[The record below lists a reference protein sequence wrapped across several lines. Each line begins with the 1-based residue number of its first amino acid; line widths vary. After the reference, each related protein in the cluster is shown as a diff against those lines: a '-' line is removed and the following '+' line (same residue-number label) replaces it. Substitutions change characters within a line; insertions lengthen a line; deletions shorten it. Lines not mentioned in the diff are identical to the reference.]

1 MATIKQQFTLEQLIA
16 AIRQLS
22 LEDKMKLRKVFD
34 EETLAELGRR
44 FDEALAEIRAT
55 NPGLNE
61 DEVMEEVNQVVHEI
75 RAERLAK
82 NRR

>member
-44 FDEALAEIRAT
+44 FDEALAEIRAA